1 MKNYATFNVMI
12 PITTD
17 SELYARLM
25 KLAMVR
31 GCDVDEVVD
40 SVVQLGI
47 YGHIE
52 GNLSTYERAYGK

>member
-1 MKNYATFNVMI
+1 MNKYAKFNVMI
-12 PITTD
+12 PIATD

-25 KLAMVR
+25 KLAMAR
-31 GCDVDEVVD
+31 GCDVDEVVE

-52 GNLSTYERAYGK
+52 GNLPTYERVYGK